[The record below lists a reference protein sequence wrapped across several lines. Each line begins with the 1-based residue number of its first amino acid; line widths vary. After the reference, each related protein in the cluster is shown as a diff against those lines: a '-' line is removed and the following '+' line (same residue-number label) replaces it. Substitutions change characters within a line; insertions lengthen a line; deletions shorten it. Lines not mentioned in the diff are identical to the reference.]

1 MVMMD
6 LMEIWTL
13 ITTIVTVASAVSAAT
28 PTKADDNFM
37 QNYVQP
43 VIDTLALNFFNAK
56 CEKKQ

>member
-1 MVMMD
+1 MD
-6 LMEIWTL
+6 LMEIWTGL
-13 ITTIVTVASAVSAAT
+13 TTLVTVASAVSAAT

-43 VIDTLALNFFNAK
+43 VIDALALNLFNAK

>member
-1 MVMMD
+1 MD
-6 LMEIWTL
+6 LMDIWAT
-13 ITTIVTVASAVSAAT
+13 ITTVVTVASAVSAAT

-43 VIDTLALNFFNAK
+43 VIDARALNFFNAK

>member
-1 MVMMD
+1 MD
-6 LMEIWTL
+6 LMEIWGT

-43 VIDTLALNFFNAK
+43 VIDACALNFFNAK
-56 CEKKQ
+56 CEKKD